1 MPKFNTPPGWPP
13 PPEGWLPTEGWA
25 PDPSWPKSPR
35 DWKFIIPDDAVALPG
50 SAVPA
55 VRPQE
60 PLTVPVDAE
69 LVPADDD
76 APLRADIEAAVDRM
90 GRTLGVRRELRRLK
104 DKIDPGEAVLELGRI
119 TRGGHGCLLLVT
131 PRRLLF
137 LREGMIRSQVDEI
150 PMRMLSS
157 VSSRRHLVNAD
168 LVVTVA
174 NKAEVWHMT
183 SASHCER
190 VSYSMRVAM
199 RDADQLRQ
207 PLPPAPPPIRTG
219 LLSPPPPVDVMEQ
232 LHKLGALRDAGI
244 VTPEEFEA
252 KKVELLARL

>member
-13 PPEGWLPTEGWA
+13 APEGWLPTEGWA
-25 PDPSWPKSPR
+25 PDPSWPKPPR
-35 DWKFIIPDDAVALPG
+35 GWKFVVPDDSVALPDPD
-50 SAVPA
+50 VPA
-55 VRPQE
+55 VRPRG
-60 PLTVPVDAE
+60 PFAVPVDAE

-119 TRGGHGCLLLVT
+119 SRDGHGCLLLVT

-137 LREGMIRSQVDEI
+137 LREGMIRSQVEEI

-157 VSSRRHLVNAD
+157 VSSKRHLVNAD
-168 LVVTVA
+168 LLVTVA
-174 NKAEVWHMT
+174 NRAEVWHMT
-183 SASHCER
+183 SASHRER
-190 VSYSMRVAM
+190 VSHAMRAAM
-199 RDADQLRQ
+199 RDAGQPRQ
-207 PLPPAPPPIRTG
+207 PLQPAPQPIRTG
-219 LLSPPPPVDVMEQ
+219 PLPPPPVDVMEQ

-244 VTPEEFEA
+244 VTPEQFEA